1 MAVNEPSLPMQA
13 AIEAAS
19 AARGRTSPN
28 PWVGA
33 ALVRDGVIVAV
44 GATAPYGG
52 PHAEAAALA
61 NVDARGATLYTTL
74 EPCVPFEGKRTP
86 PCSEAIIAAGVAR
99 VVVGIL
105 DPHVGG
111 PGVARL
117 RAAGIEVE
125 VGDGAAE
132 VTTLLR
138 PYLRFRQA
146 GRPYVIAKFAISLD
160 GMVGAPAAGI
170 RWLTGPA
177 AVERVHQDRD
187 GVDAILV
194 GSGTILADDP
204 ALTARPGGIAA
215 SRQPV
220 RVILDSRGRAPV
232 TARVFDGSA
241 PTIVATAKGSPGAW
255 KAALQERGVTVLEL
269 EEDATGINLHQLLA
283 ALGRRNVVCLIAE
296 GGPTVHAALL
306 ADDLVDEVHAY
317 IAPTLLGQGTPL
329 FPAGALPCPVELREP
344 VIEPL
349 APDVLLRGYTGTW
362 SP

>member
-1 MAVNEPSLPMQA
+1 MTDPSYPMQA
-13 AIEAAS
+13 AIQAA
-19 AARGRTSPN
+19 AAVRGRTSPN

-61 NVDARGATLYTTL
+61 NVDARGTTLYTTL

-105 DPHVGG
+105 DPHVRG

-125 VGDGAAE
+125 VGDGAAPI
-132 VTTLLR
+132 TGLLR
-138 PYLRFRQA
+138 PYLRFRQS
-146 GRPYVIAKFAISLD
+146 GRPYVIAKFAVSLD

-177 AVERVHQDRD
+177 AAERVHQDRD
-187 GVDAILV
+187 HVDAILV
-194 GSGTILADDP
+194 GSGTVLADDP
-204 ALTARPGGIAA
+204 ALTARPGGTAA

-220 RVILDSRGRAPV
+220 RVVLDSRGRSPV

-241 PTIVATAKGSPGAW
+241 PTVVATGPASPRAW
-255 KAALQERGVTVLEL
+255 RESLQHRGITVLEL
-269 EEDATGINLHQLLA
+269 EEGATGINLDQLLA
-283 ALGRRNVVCLIAE
+283 ALGQRNVVSLIAE
-296 GGPTVHAALL
+296 GGPTVHAALFV
-306 ADDLVDEVHAY
+306 DDLVDEVHAY
-317 IAPTLLGQGTPL
+317 IAPKLLGQGIPL
-329 FPAGALPCPVELREP
+329 FPAGALPFPVELRET

-349 APDVLLRGYTGTW
+349 APDLLLRGYTGSW